1 MATATVKP
9 ARRNAR
15 YANAR
20 RCFGRYDDGKRCTGD
35 IFDGEMLCPKC
46 RAAGGIRPAPYRN

>member
-1 MATATVKP
+1 MTATAAKP

-15 YANAR
+15 
-20 RCFGRYDDGKRCTGD
+20 RCMGRYDNGRKCTQD
-35 IFDGEMLCPKC
+35 VFDGELTCPKC